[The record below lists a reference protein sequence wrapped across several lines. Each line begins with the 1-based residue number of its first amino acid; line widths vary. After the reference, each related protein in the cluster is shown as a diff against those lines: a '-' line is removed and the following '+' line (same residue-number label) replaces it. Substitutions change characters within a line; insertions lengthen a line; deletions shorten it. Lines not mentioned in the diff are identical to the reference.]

1 MKILQENTGLL
12 TNFEVLDFLK
22 SRGAAKDPTKV
33 LAPIAPSEFKVYDY
47 LIHSVAR
54 SQTRESIA
62 KFVTECKP
70 YKLTKSEIATIINIR
85 PSSVEEI
92 DPLIQNLDSRL
103 GKSTIK
109 DSVQLVVEVFPPS
122 PDEKNA
128 EGTPDESRSDDLLD
142 ESKAEATADGSK
154 AETIADDSKDEDI
167 PDESN
172 SVDE

>member
-1 MKILQENTGLL
+1 MKILQENAGPL

-47 LIHSVAR
+47 LVQSVAK

-85 PSSVEEI
+85 PSSGVEI
-92 DPLIQNLDSRL
+92 DPLIENLDSRL
-103 GKSTIK
+103 GEEGVEEL
-109 DSVQLVVEVFPPS
+109 VQLVVEVFPPS
-122 PDEKNA
+122 PDDEKA
-128 EGTPDESRSDDLLD
+128 EGNPDESKTDDLLD
-142 ESKAEATADGSK
+142 ESKAETTADESK
-154 AETIADDSKDEDI
+154 AEDI

-172 SVDE
+172 SDDE

>member
-1 MKILQENTGLL
+1 MST
-12 TNFEVLDFLK
+12 LK
-22 SRGAAKDPTKV
+22 TKV
-33 LAPIAPSEFKVYDY
+33 LAPLAPSEFKVYDY
-47 LIHSVAR
+47 LVHSVAR

-85 PSSVEEI
+85 LPSSVEEI
-92 DPLIQNLDSRL
+92 YPLIRRNLYSRL
-103 GKSTIK
+103 GKSK
-109 DSVQLVVEVFPPS
+109 DLAQLVEEVFPPS
-122 PDEKNA
+122 EEKKA
-128 EGTPDESRSDDLLD
+128 EGTPDESKFDDLLD

-172 SVDE
+172 SESDDE